1 MLITICLSFCV
12 FVFCVLCVYELR
24 NNNYYLPAGG
34 GRAMEPAVY
43 ADVHAVQKRKEGFQ
57 TRLFCWVIT
66 CWLAHNEY
74 QMILVS

>member
-12 FVFCVLCVYELR
+12 FVYFVYELR

-43 ADVHAVQKRKEGFQ
+43 ANVHAVQKRKEGFQ

-66 CWLAHNEY
+66 YWHTMN
-74 QMILVS
+74 IK